1 MLLNNCTATTSTK
14 NISSNSLDN
23 PFINK
28 GFSLIYNDKFYYD
41 KVISK
46 KIDERSL
53 IIFQKNLKKNT
64 IVKITNILNNKSIIG
79 TVGSN
84 ADYPLFNN
92 AVLSLRIADEIGL
105 NENEPYVEILEV
117 LEDAIFVAKRAKT
130 FEEEKKVA
138 DKAPVNNIN
147 ISDLNTKQTNT
158 KNELNKNFSY
168 EIKIAD
174 FYFNDTASLLINRIV
189 KETLIKDAKIKKINE
204 KKYRVYAGP
213 FNNINSLQKSF
224 NDISILEFENIEII
238 KKMIK
243 LRLITLLLTLLLT
256 ANANAAFD
264 VKARTAILQDYLSGE
279 ILFEKDADK
288 SIYPASMTKIM
299 TAIIAFDLIRSGDLN
314 LDEKFLISENAWRL
328 SSAGYSSMFIMVG
341 DEVSVENLLRGIIV
355 ASGNDACVSLAEG
368 IAGTEDEFAVMM
380 TAKAKEIGMDNTNFA
395 NSSGINNTENVSTV
409 RDIMIM
415 SRYLIK
421 EFPEEYKYF
430 AEKEFTWDRTG
441 GDPITQGNRNPLLYK
456 SLGADGIKTG
466 YLAVE
471 KYSLASSVERNGRRL
486 IAVGSGFNTKNDRSR
501 ESAKLLTWGLTNFDL
516 VEITR
521 ANTPIEDIG
530 VWLGKKDTVK
540 TYIKNDI
547 YKTIPKAKKRLLKLS
562 LNYNGPIQA
571 PIKKDDILGKLKLTY
586 NGDLIEEY
594 DLLAYEDVKK
604 LNVFSRLMKSI
615 NFLIWGDV

>member
-1 MLLNNCTATTSTK
+1 
-14 NISSNSLDN
+14 
-23 PFINK
+23 
-28 GFSLIYNDKFYYD
+28 
-41 KVISK
+41 
-46 KIDERSL
+46 
-53 IIFQKNLKKNT
+53 
-64 IVKITNILNNKSIIG
+64 
-79 TVGSN
+79 
-84 ADYPLFNN
+84 
-92 AVLSLRIADEIGL
+92 
-105 NENEPYVEILEV
+105 
-117 LEDAIFVAKRAKT
+117 
-130 FEEEKKVA
+130 
-138 DKAPVNNIN
+138 
-147 ISDLNTKQTNT
+147 
-158 KNELNKNFSY
+158 
-168 EIKIAD
+168 
-174 FYFNDTASLLINRIV
+174 
-189 KETLIKDAKIKKINE
+189 
-204 KKYRVYAGP
+204 
-213 FNNINSLQKSF
+213 
-224 NDISILEFENIEII
+224 
-238 KKMIK
+238 MIK
-243 LRLITLLLTLLLT
+243 LRLITILLTLLLT
-256 ANANAAFD
+256 TNANAAFD

-299 TAIIAFDLIRSGDLN
+299 TTIIAFDLIRSGDLS
-314 LDEKFLISENAWRL
+314 LDEKFLVSENAWRL

-521 ANTPIEDIG
+521 ANTPIDDLD
-530 VWLGKKDTVK
+530 VWLGKKDTIK
-540 TYIKNDI
+540 AYIKNDI
-547 YKTIPKAKKRLLKLS
+547 YKTIPKAKKRLLKVS

-571 PIKKDDILGKLKLTY
+571 PIKKDDILGKLKLIF
-586 NGDLIEEY
+586 NGELIEEY
-594 DLLAYEDVKK
+594 DLLAYEDIKK
-604 LNVFSRLMKSI
+604 LNVFSRLMKYI

>member
-1 MLLNNCTATTSTK
+1 
-14 NISSNSLDN
+14 
-23 PFINK
+23 
-28 GFSLIYNDKFYYD
+28 
-41 KVISK
+41 
-46 KIDERSL
+46 
-53 IIFQKNLKKNT
+53 
-64 IVKITNILNNKSIIG
+64 
-79 TVGSN
+79 
-84 ADYPLFNN
+84 
-92 AVLSLRIADEIGL
+92 
-105 NENEPYVEILEV
+105 
-117 LEDAIFVAKRAKT
+117 
-130 FEEEKKVA
+130 
-138 DKAPVNNIN
+138 
-147 ISDLNTKQTNT
+147 
-158 KNELNKNFSY
+158 
-168 EIKIAD
+168 
-174 FYFNDTASLLINRIV
+174 
-189 KETLIKDAKIKKINE
+189 
-204 KKYRVYAGP
+204 
-213 FNNINSLQKSF
+213 
-224 NDISILEFENIEII
+224 
-238 KKMIK
+238 MIK
-243 LRLITLLLTLLLT
+243 LRLITILLTLLLT
-256 ANANAAFD
+256 ANSNAAFD
-264 VKARTAILQDYLSGE
+264 IKARTAILQDYLSGE

-299 TAIIAFDLIRSGDLN
+299 TTIIAFDLIRSGDLN
-314 LDEKFLISENAWRL
+314 LDEKFLVSENAWRL

-341 DEVSVENLLRGIIV
+341 DEVSVENLLKGIII
-355 ASGNDACVSLAEG
+355 ASGNDACVALAEG

-409 RDIMIM
+409 RDIMLM

-516 VEITR
+516 VEITK
-521 ANTPIEDIG
+521 ANTPIEDID

-547 YKTIPKAKKRLLKLS
+547 YKTIPKAKKRLLKVS

-571 PIKKDDILGKLKLTY
+571 PIKKDDVLGKLKLTFD
-586 NGDLIEEY
+586 GELIEEY

>member
-1 MLLNNCTATTSTK
+1 
-14 NISSNSLDN
+14 
-23 PFINK
+23 
-28 GFSLIYNDKFYYD
+28 
-41 KVISK
+41 
-46 KIDERSL
+46 
-53 IIFQKNLKKNT
+53 
-64 IVKITNILNNKSIIG
+64 
-79 TVGSN
+79 
-84 ADYPLFNN
+84 
-92 AVLSLRIADEIGL
+92 
-105 NENEPYVEILEV
+105 
-117 LEDAIFVAKRAKT
+117 
-130 FEEEKKVA
+130 
-138 DKAPVNNIN
+138 
-147 ISDLNTKQTNT
+147 
-158 KNELNKNFSY
+158 
-168 EIKIAD
+168 
-174 FYFNDTASLLINRIV
+174 
-189 KETLIKDAKIKKINE
+189 
-204 KKYRVYAGP
+204 
-213 FNNINSLQKSF
+213 
-224 NDISILEFENIEII
+224 
-238 KKMIK
+238 MIK
-243 LRLITLLLTLLLT
+243 LRLITIILTLLLT
-256 ANANAAFD
+256 ASANASFD

-299 TAIIAFDLIRSGDLN
+299 TTIIAFDLIRSGDLN
-314 LDEKFLISENAWRL
+314 LDEKFLVSENAWRL

-341 DEVSVENLLRGIIV
+341 DEVSVENLLKGIII
-355 ASGNDACVSLAEG
+355 ASGNDACIALAEG

-380 TAKAKEIGMDNTNFA
+380 TAKAKEIGMSNTNFA
-395 NSSGINNTENVSTV
+395 NSSGINNTENISTV
-409 RDIMIM
+409 RDIMLM

-456 SLGADGIKTG
+456 SLAADGIKTG

-486 IAVGSGFNTKNDRSR
+486 IAVGSGFNTKNERSR

-516 VEITR
+516 VEITK
-521 ANTPIEDIG
+521 ANTPIEDID

-604 LNVFSRLMKSI
+604 LNVFSRLIKSI